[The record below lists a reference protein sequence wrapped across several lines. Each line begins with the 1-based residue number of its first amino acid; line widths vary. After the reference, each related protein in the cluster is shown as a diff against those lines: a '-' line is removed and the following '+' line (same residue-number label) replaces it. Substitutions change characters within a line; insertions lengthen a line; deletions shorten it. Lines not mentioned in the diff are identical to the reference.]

1 MTAALIVKHR
11 VADFALWK
19 KVFDSMTPVRKQH
32 GWLGHTVLRDA
43 QDPNVV
49 TIINRV
55 KDLEGAK
62 RYGGSAEIKNAMREG
77 GVQGPP
83 EISFLNDIE
92 DLRVGSV
99 N

>member
-1 MTAALIVKHR
+1 MTAALVVKHR
-11 VADFALWK
+11 VADFDAWK
-19 KVFDSMTPVRKQH
+19 KVFDSMTPVRKKH

-55 KDLEGAK
+55 KDLDGAK
-62 RYGGSAEIKNAMREG
+62 RYGASPEIKDAMKAG

-83 EISFLNDIE
+83 EISFLEEADE
-92 DLRVGSV
+92 LKY
-99 N
+99 

>member
-1 MTAALIVKHR
+1 MTAALIIKHR
-11 VADFALWK
+11 VADFAQWK
-19 KVFDSMTPVRKQH
+19 KVFDSMTPARKEY

-55 KDLEGAK
+55 KDLDGAK
-62 RYGGSAEIKNAMREG
+62 RYGASAEIKNAMKDG

-83 EISFLNDIE
+83 DISFLD
-92 DLRVGSV
+92 SV
-99 N
+99 DDHTY